1 MLSLLYSPTL
11 TSMVVV
17 IAKSCLTLVTPWT
30 IACQAPL
37 SMGFS
42 RQEYWSELSFPS
54 PGDLPDPG
62 INPTSPALAGEF
74 FTTEQPGKLIF
85 SLNVHKVYLAIFSPL
100 SVLQQG
106 RKGCL
111 SHPGSPR
118 CSVLGTGRNP
128 ADVQLTPC
136 MCKTK
141 TLSIAVQHGECSE

>member
-1 MLSLLYSPTL
+1 MCCCLI
-11 TSMVVV
+11 TSVV
-17 IAKSCLTLVTPWT
+17 SDSFVTPWT
-30 IACQAPL
+30 IARHAPL
-37 SMGFS
+37 SRQFP
-42 RQEYWSELSFPS
+42 RQEYWSGLPFSS
-54 PGDLPDPG
+54 PGDLPHPRIDPG
-62 INPTSPALAGEF
+62 SPALADGF
-74 FTTEQPGKLIF
+74 FTTEPPGKPTF
-85 SLNVHKVYLAIFSPL
+85 YSNKVYLAIFSPL